1 VIGAS
6 IPEAS
11 KAGARLGGLY
21 VLAAAL
27 LASIIAGMTG
37 LVLVFGRGL
46 LEPPGDAFITAGLV
60 YAIIPGVP
68 ALVAIHRLLRR
79 SQAGTARDLANTML
93 LAGMAAILWF
103 LPFVGVFV
111 PYDQT
116 NAVAAIGEMAGTHA
130 LSGAIGGLAFWL
142 LTRRGRN
149 S

>member
-1 VIGAS
+1 MIGAS
-6 IPEAS
+6 FPETS
-11 KAGARLGGLY
+11 EAGAKLGRLRIFL
-21 VLAAAL
+21 AAL

-60 YAIIPGVP
+60 YAVIPGVP
-68 ALVAIHRLLRR
+68 ALLAIRRLLRK

-93 LAGMAAILWF
+93 LAAVAAVLWF

-111 PYDQT
+111 PYDKT
-116 NAVAAIGEMAGTHA
+116 NAVAAIGEMACAHA

-142 LTRRGRN
+142 LKRRGRN

>member
-6 IPEAS
+6 FPQTSE
-11 KAGARLGGLY
+11 AGAKLGRLHIFL
-21 VLAAAL
+21 AAL
-27 LASIIAGMTG
+27 LASLVAGAIGLIA
-37 LVLVFGRGL
+37 VFGRGL
-46 LEPPGDAFITAGLV
+46 LEPPSNTFISAGLV
-60 YAIIPGVP
+60 YAVIPGVP
-68 ALVAIHRLLRR
+68 ALLAIRRLLRKSR
-79 SQAGTARDLANTML
+79 AGTARDLANTVSL
-93 LAGMAAILWF
+93 SALAALLWF

-116 NAVAAIGEMAGTHA
+116 NAVAAVGGMAGTHA